1 EDLSDVYKQLRD
13 LRDEVRRLRAPID
26 LENSAIENGR
36 MRFIG
41 GLLRVD
47 SGGRVEIVGT
57 LAVEGTSQ
65 FVGPVTISGPWTFS
79 GNGNITGDVDLT
91 GDFEVLGGGRIKVGN
106 VVLTPGNGGRIT
118 IGTGSSQI
126 VIDPSQLKVG
136 PAFKMDPAHSSDG
149 AQQEFG
155 LNGRA
160 TLFGSNT
167 LLSLILKNA
176 GDAVIAGINLQ
187 PNVGPI
193 GTGPGVS
200 VGGLMHLN
208 DQPGPPPVGVS
219 GRYMILGD
227 NGIVYT
233 GSVGGGG
240 GGDTPPNPYPGGYV
254 WPADP
259 ALYGISDN
267 FAAHVAR
274 GSAEPGT
281 DVMTPVGSAVYAPAD
296 GEVVAVNTSPSGAT
310 GRLIVFRASNGAW
323 FRLLHLSSVLV
334 TS

>member
-79 GNGNITGDVDLT
+79 GNGSITGDVDLT

-126 VIDPSQLKVG
+126 IIDPSQLKVG
-136 PAFKMDPAHSSDG
+136 PAFKMDPAHSSTG
-149 AQQEFG
+149 AQQAFG
-155 LNGRA
+155 LTGKS
-160 TLFGSNT
+160 TIFGDDQSLQLQLGNVLAAVR
-167 LLSLILKNA
+167 LLS
-176 GDAVIAGINLQ
+176 
-187 PNVGPI
+187 NVGPI

-200 VGGLMHLN
+200 LHGAVHINSQPNGL
-208 DQPGPPPVGVS
+208 
-219 GRYMILGD
+219 
-227 NGIVYT
+227 
-233 GSVGGGG
+233 
-240 GGDTPPNPYPGGYV
+240 
-254 WPADP
+254 
-259 ALYGISDN
+259 
-267 FAAHVAR
+267 
-274 GSAEPGT
+274 
-281 DVMTPVGSAVYAPAD
+281 
-296 GEVVAVNTSPSGAT
+296 PSG
-310 GRLIVFRASNGAW
+310 
-323 FRLLHLSSVLV
+323 V
-334 TS
+334 T